1 MFCDNPSNSTLGNE
15 PHSIESNNL
24 NFLLILTLSQEQFPE
39 VEDEFTSK
47 DINTTLRAASQ
58 NKFHPRPRN
67 ISSND
72 PPTHSEYPNY
82 YYYKEP
88 TSISYPKDKF
98 RSSFADPVDL
108 NPPYDD
114 QNHVDKSKR
123 AVNMNGAA
131 TPNKDFDYPYVDH
144 STSYY
149 AESISTPLTDFL
161 LKQHD
166 EKMRNANE
174 EQVKQG
180 GSHYGSPYA
189 GSVEKQEPQFYL
201 NYNMYDSFGPKP
213 SENRTPIEKKL
224 DIEKLAMRFLSP
236 TKKAEE
242 LPNSVFKSPSSNLEL
257 LYTSKNE
264 DKYMLPSYNS
274 NDRQFYSNSDAQKTE
289 SPNIEKIVQKILDEK
304 KEEARRSFDD
314 KQIKNI
320 MEMENI
326 VKGILINGG
335 GKPVDMNNA
344 QEMDGL
350 VRNLLYESRKSENVD
365 DMESLVKNII
375 AEGRKSIRNEQDSSF
390 RDVKDME
397 NLVANI
403 IGSPKKNNDSNGSV
417 SEKNDDVGTNT
428 EENERILKET
438 FEKGK
443 KPKETIQ
450 ELLSKYRQTNLKCD
464 ERHSETLKNEDL
476 PKKMEE
482 SLEKQSNKI
491 NEEFENLI
499 KCEIKSQNL
508 SMKSE
513 EEIVELRGGIDL
525 LMDQNEKPK
534 ERKINFEANSQKTKE
549 FLEGSNPPCFNN
561 SLKEDIVKNEEE
573 EKKPDFIRNKAKT
586 MQNAKYNSEKVGNN
600 ESLDQERKNMTFS
613 FDGKERKGSGRFEK
627 LNERLDEI
635 LSKKNKSG
643 NNSMRSSEN
652 FASNVQLKKADT
664 EILLLSGTNI
674 YIVTICV

>member
-1 MFCDNPSNSTLGNE
+1 
-15 PHSIESNNL
+15 
-24 NFLLILTLSQEQFPE
+24 
-39 VEDEFTSK
+39 
-47 DINTTLRAASQ
+47 
-58 NKFHPRPRN
+58 
-67 ISSND
+67 
-72 PPTHSEYPNY
+72 
-82 YYYKEP
+82 
-88 TSISYPKDKF
+88 
-98 RSSFADPVDL
+98 
-108 NPPYDD
+108 
-114 QNHVDKSKR
+114 
-123 AVNMNGAA
+123 
-131 TPNKDFDYPYVDH
+131 
-144 STSYY
+144 
-149 AESISTPLTDFL
+149 
-161 LKQHD
+161 
-166 EKMRNANE
+166 
-174 EQVKQG
+174 
-180 GSHYGSPYA
+180 
-189 GSVEKQEPQFYL
+189 
-201 NYNMYDSFGPKP
+201 
-213 SENRTPIEKKL
+213 
-224 DIEKLAMRFLSP
+224 MRFLSP
-236 TKKAEE
+236 PKKAEE

-257 LYTSKNE
+257 LYTSKAE
-264 DKYMLPSYNS
+264 DKYIFPSYNS

-289 SPNIEKIVQKILDEK
+289 SPNIEHIVQKILDEK

-326 VKGILINGG
+326 VKGILNDGV
-335 GKPVDMNNA
+335 KPVDMNNA

-350 VRNLLYESRKSENVD
+350 VRNLLYESRKSEND
-365 DMESLVKNII
+365 NDMESLVKNII

-390 RDVKDME
+390 RSRPSTDVKDME
-397 NLVANI
+397 NLIANI
-403 IGSPKKNNDSNGSV
+403 IGSPKKNDDSNCSL
-417 SEKNDDVGTNT
+417 SDKNEDGGNNNT
-428 EENERILKET
+428 EENEKILKET

-450 ELLSKYRQTNLKCD
+450 ELLNKYRQTNQKCD

-476 PKKMEE
+476 PRKIEE
-482 SLEKQSNKI
+482 SIEKQSMKI
-491 NEEFENLI
+491 NEEFDNLI
-499 KCEIKSQNL
+499 KCESKSQNL
-508 SMKSE
+508 SIKSE

-586 MQNAKYNSEKVGNN
+586 MQNAKYNSEKVENN
-600 ESLDQERKNMTFS
+600 ESLDQERKIMTFS